1 MQWSLTVVTVVDCA
15 KNREIKNLSKKSY
28 LVKIIG
34 IVANQMIPVEIYEN
48 FQRLGILDIYWNT
61 CPDFRSII
69 FE

>member
-1 MQWSLTVVTVVDCA
+1 MECA
-15 KNREIKNLSKKSY
+15 KNIDLEKSF

-61 CPDFRSII
+61 SQILGP
-69 FE
+69 